1 MSRAEFGNTA
11 PMEQRDLQLM
21 QEPSFAVPSDA
32 LSQKESLRQMHNGIL
47 EQIKREEETRSV
59 APEAYRL
66 SLMSDSDVTGAYRR
80 GKDHMSS
87 ADLLRYARETRAKH
101 LREVELD
108 GNTGI
113 DECTGSNVKET
124 AIVPK
129 QKQETSTLL
138 PAVVDRIKQMPT
150 RIKEGIPLWFDSKT
164 PDTSADSRRFPLS
177 AFAAILAIAM
187 SLMLI
192 VASSVLLTRAE
203 DNVSRMKLQV
213 SETSDEVAQMRSDI
227 EASIDLL
234 EIRRIAMEEYGMVE
248 EEYLKMDYISMKT
261 EDSVEAFEDERPT
274 GVGLSAILSAIGIK
288 K

>member
-21 QEPSFAVPSDA
+21 QEPSFAAPSDA
-32 LSQKESLRQMHNGIL
+32 LSQKESLRQMHNCIL

-66 SLMSDSDVTGAYRR
+66 SLMSDSDVTGVYRR

>member
-150 RIKEGIPLWFDSKT
+150 RIKEGIPLWFDPKT